1 MRALYLLLFVFVFV
15 AFFKVSFSEEQKQ
28 NDELVTC
35 PNDSDCNGVIENT
48 DVKEEKELVPESV
61 PIESVSEN
69 IESVSNPLGKSSEGI
84 QSISNPIESLSKPLD
99 SVSMP
104 LGAVSHPIGSVSK
117 PIEFYSV
124 PIESM
129 VGSSA
134 NDSENN
140 QNSKDKEKSIDDIT
154 NYRSSEEMEDIT
166 WEEIA
171 PPLEESDALEAD
183 STEDELM
190 EPSLNEYEVID
201 GTKKSYC
208 KWTDEDGIVHI
219 ESGRKCFG
227 E

>member
-1 MRALYLLLFVFVFV
+1 MRAFNLILLVFLCVISFNV
-15 AFFKVSFSEEQKQ
+15 AFSEEEKQ

-35 PNDSDCNGVIENT
+35 PNGSDCNGVMDNT
-48 DVKEEKELVPESV
+48 DVKEGKELAPESV

-69 IESVSNPLGKSSEGI
+69 IESVSKPLGKSSEGI
-84 QSISNPIESLSKPLD
+84 ESISNTVESLSKPLD

-104 LGAVSHPIGSVSK
+104 LGAVSHPIGTVSK

-134 NDSENN
+134 NDSEDN
-140 QNSKDKEKSIDDIT
+140 QESKDKENSIDGIM
-154 NYRSSEEMEDIT
+154 NYRNSEEMEDIT

-171 PPLEESDALEAD
+171 PPLEENDALEVD
-183 STEDELM
+183 STEDEMM
-190 EPSLNEYEVID
+190 EPSINEYEVID

-219 ESGRKCFG
+219 ESGRKCPG